1 MYRKTML
8 ITLLC
13 SALLIPSR
21 AAIAS
26 RSSRDL
32 IVVEPGALPELVRA
46 QAQAMMLRQLG
57 NGETFLYLE
66 QQQLARIVI
75 LNVTDPGHIEIVA
88 CSTLD
93 TSVPF
98 DFINP
103 VGDSAIFIRFRGNVG
118 SAILDLRNP
127 KAPSLRDPDLLKK
140 AMYKEPLGDT
150 AFTIIDEATPESVVV
165 AHDTQVIGASDP
177 RSPHLLAT
185 IRLVPQKIEKGVT
198 STVFFLGA
206 DGLTA
211 LRLPHLEEEYRVLT
225 TSDREDQ

>member
-13 SALLIPSR
+13 STLVIPSW
-21 AAIAS
+21 AAVAS
-26 RSSRDL
+26 KSSRDL
-32 IVVEPGALPELVRA
+32 IVVEPGALPELARA
-46 QAQAMMLRQLG
+46 QAQAMMLHHLG

-75 LNVTDPGHIEIVA
+75 LNVTNPEHIKIVA

-93 TSVPF
+93 TAVPF

-103 VGDSAIFIRFRGNVG
+103 VGDSAIFIRFRENLG

-127 KAPSLRDPDLLKK
+127 KAPLLRTPDVLKK
-140 AMYKEPLGDT
+140 ALYKEPLGDT
-150 AFTIIDEATPESVVV
+150 AFTMIDEATPEHEVV
-165 AHDTQVIGASDP
+165 AHDNQVIDASDP

-185 IRLVPQKIEKGVT
+185 IRLVQQKIENSAMG
-198 STVFFLGA
+198 TVFFLGA
-206 DGLTA
+206 DGLTV
-211 LRLPHLEEEYRVLT
+211 LRRPHLEEEYRAL
-225 TSDREDQ
+225 SSGN